1 MQYENTIIYAR
12 TTELLKLCHASLSAF
27 PPGYA
32 FLADQLRRA
41 SSSILLNFSEGYG
54 KSSKRDARRYFAI
67 ARGSANE
74 VAAILDVARTF
85 GIVEPEPHAEG
96 KELCDHL
103 ARMLSRFR
111 S

>member
-1 MQYENTIIYAR
+1 MEYENTRIYTQALALVR
-12 TTELLKLCHASLSAF
+12 LSHAVLDSL

-54 KSSKRDARRYFAI
+54 KSSKRDARRYFDT
-67 ARGSANE
+67 ARGSTCE
-74 VAAILDVARTF
+74 VAAIFDVAQAF
-85 GIVEPEPHAEG
+85 GILEPTVHAGG

-103 ARMLSRFR
+103 ARMLTRFR
-111 S
+111 A